1 MIKKIYCFGSSH
13 TEGGG
18 FHQSKLVNHLY
29 KTVID
34 EPTMSTLSW
43 PGILQ
48 DILGESVDV
57 HNYGKSGS
65 GNERTYRMV
74 LDLIFG
80 ENEFGGT
87 EFNKEE
93 TLILIEPTNLD
104 RKEYYSNT
112 INDHIV
118 VNYSATN
125 PENTR
130 NFHVVEN
137 HYFEKKKGINKKLN
151 QRMYFNFIK
160 ETMAFDSQL
169 NLLQK
174 NLIMFFS
181 FLKLHNINFKI
192 VNGCNIFTPNQE
204 KYWLFDTIPYVFEGN
219 EEYDFTDYAMKNGK
233 LIQNETSGKIDDPHQ
248 GYFVNR
254 VVSQTINNLLVD
266 EKLVNGKIIHLENT
280 EKDFIKIQNKV
291 KNRSLEDK
299 EFRTLI

>member
-18 FHQSKLVNHLY
+18 FHDSDMVNHLY

-43 PGILQ
+43 PGVLQ
-48 DILGESVDV
+48 SILGKSVDV

-65 GNERTYRMV
+65 GNERIYRMV
-74 LDLIFG
+74 FDLIFG
-80 ENEFGGT
+80 ENEFNGT

-112 INDHIV
+112 INDHVV
-118 VNYSATN
+118 VNYSAMN
-125 PENTR
+125 PKSIT

-137 HYFEKKKGINKKLN
+137 HYFEKHRGINKKLN
-151 QRMYFNFIK
+151 KKLYFEFIK
-160 ETMAFDSQL
+160 ETMSFDSQV

-192 VNGCNIFTPNQE
+192 VNGCNIFAPNQE
-204 KYWLFDTIPYVFEGN
+204 KYWIFDTIPYVFEGKM
-219 EEYDFTDYAMKNGK
+219 EYDFTDYAMKNGK
-233 LIQNETSGKIDDPHQ
+233 LIQNETSGEINDPHQ

-254 VVSQTINNLLVD
+254 VVSQTINNILIN
-266 EKLVNGKIIHLENT
+266 EKLVNGKILDLENT
-280 EKDFIKIQNKV
+280 EEDFIKIQNKI
-291 KNRSLEDK
+291 KNRTLEK
-299 EFRTLI
+299 EEFRTLI